1 MSKTKNL
8 MMIAA
13 LAVALG
19 FGTACFSHFAGSKEP
34 AKEAEIPE
42 CAGLRGQAK
51 TDCEARHKKQ

>member
-1 MSKTKNL
+1 MSKAKNL

-42 CAGLRGQAK
+42 G
-51 TDCEARHKKQ
+51 